1 VVGEDHQDARN
12 GVDKGRQDA
21 RPGDGDH
28 PGGRPAP
35 LFPPRVVARAQQTR
49 LHLSLARSGQRLQEW
64 AQNPWRRVSLL
75 LIVLLSAFVCGNA
88 VTTITGALDLLDPV
102 GALVC
107 VVLVE
112 LAIRLRRPLLV
123 EGGDPLILQL
133 LDMARIGLLYGLL
146 MEGFK
151 LL

>member
-1 VVGEDHQDARN
+1 M
-12 GVDKGRQDA
+12 
-21 RPGDGDH
+21 
-28 PGGRPAP
+28 
-35 LFPPRVVARAQQTR
+35 
-49 LHLSLARSGQRLQEW
+49 HLSLARSGRRLQEW

-107 VVLVE
+107 VVFVE

-123 EGGDPLILQL
+123 EGGDLLILQL